1 MPWFDPVK
9 TLQRISSA
17 AAAAALAAAD
27 FPADPDGL
35 GDAYAVEEA
44 DADAAVA
51 AVRSESAADS
61 D

>member
-1 MPWFDPVK
+1 M

-35 GDAYAVEEA
+35 GGDAYAEKA

-51 AVRSESAADS
+51 AVRSESVADS

>member
-1 MPWFDPVK
+1 M
-9 TLQRISSA
+9 THQLISTT
-17 AAAAALAAAD
+17 AAAAALAAAVVD
-27 FPADPDGL
+27 FPAVAAPDGL
-35 GDAYAVEEA
+35 GDAYAEAA